1 MTARLSLV
9 AAAAAMAFASSAYA
23 ATTLTVYTALEA
35 DQVAAYKAA
44 FEKANPDIDIKWV
57 RDSTGVVTAK
67 LLAEKNNPRA
77 DVIWGLA
84 ASSLA
89 ILDKE
94 GMLTPYA
101 PADLSKIDA
110 RYRSSANPPA
120 WVGMD
125 VWAPPSASTRSR
137 RRNRTFPNRRPGPT

>member
-57 RDSTGVVTAK
+57 RDSTGV
-67 LLAEKNNPRA
+67 L
-77 DVIWGLA
+77 
-84 ASSLA
+84 
-89 ILDKE
+89 
-94 GMLTPYA
+94 
-101 PADLSKIDA
+101 
-110 RYRSSANPPA
+110 
-120 WVGMD
+120 
-125 VWAPPSASTRSR
+125 PPSCWPR
-137 RRNRTFPNRRPGPT
+137 RTIRAPT